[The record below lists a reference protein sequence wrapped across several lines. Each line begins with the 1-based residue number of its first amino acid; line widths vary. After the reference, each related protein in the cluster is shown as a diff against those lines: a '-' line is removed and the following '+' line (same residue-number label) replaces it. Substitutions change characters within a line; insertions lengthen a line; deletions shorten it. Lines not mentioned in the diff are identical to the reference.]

1 MSTTPIA
8 DMWRDEDAG
17 LKELLAEYDVE
28 IVLHE
33 PIRELCRI
41 SYFAGAATALEAM
54 SGWQP
59 GMPRPQCNTVAV
71 DRVARELTRA
81 YLTEEA
87 MRESTHGSE
96 IRH

>member
-17 LKELLAEYDVE
+17 LKEILAEYDVD
-28 IVLHE
+28 VALRE

-71 DRVARELTRA
+71 DRVAGELTRE

-87 MRESTHGSE
+87 MRDSAQGSE
-96 IRH
+96 VRH